1 MLSFH
6 NKVADITKHK
16 HIAVFHNINNVYT
29 SVRALFWLSPGQIP
43 RQRGCATYRIL
54 KNNKTYHFVGRSI
67 LPAQEAGDSRSC
79 LYWNSPYFPHY
90 HRIPPQTA
98 ILLLFKV
105 PFVFNNPI
113 RYNPLSYRER
123 LSVIMN

>member
-1 MLSFH
+1 MCTHLSEHVSYNCSDCPQGKFLD
-6 NKVADITKHK
+6 KGVAQHTELKKIIKPTILWDGPFYQHK
-16 HIAVFHNINNVYT
+16 KQETADPVYIETRHISLT
-29 SVRALFWLSPGQIP
+29 
-43 RQRGCATYRIL
+43 
-54 KNNKTYHFVGRSI
+54 
-67 LPAQEAGDSRSC
+67 
-79 LYWNSPYFPHY
+79 
-90 HRIPPQTA
+90 PQTA